1 MKEPRDRGNSYYIH
15 YIPAFVIFV
24 MLFKFLYLDNGVA
37 TLFNIFVPIFGAVF
51 LAVVLNP
58 MYKFIRDKI
67 INNKVI
73 AIIIVY
79 TIFIGFIVTA
89 GVIIIPRVV
98 RSINQFILDI
108 PNMISAAEVFF
119 ADPPERLEFI
129 MEQQSYQFFLDNI
142 QTLTQRASEL
152 VSNLLDKTLIKLI
165 SITSGIV
172 KFIIAVFISAYI
184 LVDKNHFKNL
194 SSKISHTFFSEEK
207 ANEIIDLGYQL
218 NKNVTKFIFG
228 KFIDSLIIGIIA
240 FISMNFII
248 QAPYP
253 LILSIII
260 GITNMIPYFGP
271 FIGGFPAIIVTL
283 LLDPV
288 KGLWMILFVFLL
300 QQFDGLILGPKI
312 LGIQLDLKPVWII
325 TAILVV
331 GGLFGVWGMFFA
343 TPFAAL
349 LKTIFNKYMDIRL
362 KGKKI
367 HYENEKI

>member
-1 MKEPRDRGNSYYIH
+1 M
-15 YIPAFVIFV
+15 PAFVIFV
-24 MLFKFLYLDNGVA
+24 VIFKFLYLDNGIS
-37 TLFNIFVPIFGAVF
+37 TLFSIFVPIFGAVF

-58 MYKFIRDKI
+58 LYKYIREKI
-67 INNKVI
+67 IDNKII
-73 AIIIVY
+73 AIICVY
-79 TIFIGFIVTA
+79 TLFVGIMVTA

-98 RSINQFILDI
+98 KSINQFILDI
-108 PNMISAAEVFF
+108 PNMIAGIEALF
-119 ADPPERLEFI
+119 ANPPERLEFI
-129 MEQQSYQFFLDNI
+129 MEQQSYQFFVDNI

-152 VSNLLDKTLIKLI
+152 VSSLLDKTLIKLI
-165 SITSGIV
+165 DITSGVV
-172 KFIIAVFISAYI
+172 KFIIAVFVSAYI

-194 SSKISHTFFSEEK
+194 ASKISHTFFSEEK

-218 NKNVTKFIFG
+218 NENVTKFIFG
-228 KFIDSLIIGIIA
+228 KFVDSLIIGLIA

-248 QAPYP
+248 KAPYP

-271 FIGGFPAIIVTL
+271 FIGGVPAIIVTL

-288 KGLWMILFVFLL
+288 KGLWMVLFVFLL

-325 TAILVV
+325 TAILVG

-349 LKTIFNKYMDIRL
+349 LKTIFNKYMDIKL
-362 KGKKI
+362 EGKKI

>member
-1 MKEPRDRGNSYYIH
+1 LKETKDRGNSYYIH

-24 MLFKFLYLDNGVA
+24 IIFKFLYLDKGISV
-37 TLFNIFVPIFGAVF
+37 LFSIFVPVFGAIF

-58 MYKFIRDKI
+58 LYKFIREKI
-67 INNKVI
+67 INNKII
-73 AIIIVY
+73 AITIVY
-79 TIFIGFIVTA
+79 TVFVGFMVIA
-89 GVIIIPRVV
+89 GIIIIPRVV

-108 PNMISAAEVFF
+108 PNMIAVAEAFF
-119 ADPPERLEFI
+119 ADPPERMEFI
-129 MEQQSYQFFLDNI
+129 MEQQSYQFFVDNF
-142 QTLTQRASEL
+142 QTLTQRLSEL
-152 VSNLLDKTLIKLI
+152 VSELLDKTLIKLI
-165 SITSGIV
+165 SITSGIA
-172 KFIIAVFISAYI
+172 KFIIAIFVSAYI

-194 SSKISHTFFSEEK
+194 ASKISHTFFTESK

-228 KFIDSLIIGIIA
+228 KFVDSLIIGVIA

-248 QAPYP
+248 KAPYP
-253 LILSIII
+253 LILAIII

-271 FIGGFPAIIVTL
+271 FIGGIPAIIVTL
-283 LLDPV
+283 LLDPI

-325 TAILVV
+325 TAILVG
-331 GGLFGVWGMFFA
+331 GGLFGLWGMFFA

-349 LKTIFNKYMDIRL
+349 LKTIFSKYMDIRL